1 MIEQRM
7 KNKRLETFFPEA
19 LRFANEL
26 SQLLSLAQDGL
37 PAALAKQLS
46 TLRGRLKRPEVRIL
60 LLGPLKSGKSS
71 LMNVVAESP
80 YVSQIN
86 QLPAYPCV
94 VEVRDI
100 DRDGSGSSEGSV
112 FYKNGLPETAI
123 SLKEGRDR
131 LDHLLRDYIR
141 GGEAANVE
149 YDRVVQQI
157 DLHLAQDDLNLVL
170 IDSPG
175 VMFAKEGYSEATR
188 GELEEAD
195 VAVFVI
201 RPEQL
206 FFQSIKEYL
215 NDFAEQARTRRVFIL
230 VNVTTQA
237 KTQRDGRFVDCD
249 QTELKEE
256 LLQYFYHHI
265 ANESLNAALRRETD
279 ISIHFA
285 DLYIAGAATL
295 DNDGEALKN
304 YNSNNSETR
313 RTINQIKAYIREED
327 LAAKKI
333 SDLCGKLDLAK
344 EKGCEFL
351 KQQLQMATAQLDC
364 LNTRR
369 AEQTKRLEQERGE
382 WAKIR
387 KTLEES
393 NLSKTRS
400 LERLSSLKHADVVDK
415 LSPPDS
421 PDPLRRQLASL
432 ASFSTEE
439 AEQTQLHDVAERMN
453 ETVEKIY
460 EHWRQ
465 GRLGELSLENLAR
478 VVWDE
483 KVEDD
488 CQSFRKEH
496 QRFAVVGRDFEDC
509 LRKALA
515 HPEMQGSLASLSN
528 PLMTAETIP
537 PLQFD
542 PVRSFW
548 TGRWIGFGPADL
560 WGDDGKRLVRGKFE
574 EDILVD
580 EKNRLVSQI
589 VHAPWSLKAQF
600 SADQLR
606 NQAVGI
612 VLKRLLP
619 LLTRQIERKP
629 MS

>member
-1 MIEQRM
+1 
-7 KNKRLETFFPEA
+7 
-19 LRFANEL
+19 
-26 SQLLSLAQDGL
+26 
-37 PAALAKQLS
+37 
-46 TLRGRLKRPEVRIL
+46 
-60 LLGPLKSGKSS
+60 
-71 LMNVVAESP
+71 
-80 YVSQIN
+80 
-86 QLPAYPCV
+86 
-94 VEVRDI
+94 
-100 DRDGSGSSEGSV
+100 
-112 FYKNGLPETAI
+112 
-123 SLKEGRDR
+123 
-131 LDHLLRDYIR
+131 
-141 GGEAANVE
+141 
-149 YDRVVQQI
+149 
-157 DLHLAQDDLNLVL
+157 
-170 IDSPG
+170 
-175 VMFAKEGYSEATR
+175 
-188 GELEEAD
+188 
-195 VAVFVI
+195 
-201 RPEQL
+201 
-206 FFQSIKEYL
+206 
-215 NDFAEQARTRRVFIL
+215 
-230 VNVTTQA
+230 NVTTQA

-344 EKGCEFL
+344 EKSCEFL

-478 VVWDE
+478 VV
-483 KVEDD
+483 
-488 CQSFRKEH
+488 
-496 QRFAVVGRDFEDC
+496 
-509 LRKALA
+509 
-515 HPEMQGSLASLSN
+515 
-528 PLMTAETIP
+528 
-537 PLQFD
+537 
-542 PVRSFW
+542 
-548 TGRWIGFGPADL
+548 
-560 WGDDGKRLVRGKFE
+560 
-574 EDILVD
+574 
-580 EKNRLVSQI
+580 
-589 VHAPWSLKAQF
+589 
-600 SADQLR
+600 
-606 NQAVGI
+606 
-612 VLKRLLP
+612 
-619 LLTRQIERKP
+619 
-629 MS
+629 